1 MDFLT
6 IAICK
11 KLIEETMQGN
21 GLAKGN
27 DGRNP
32 EYRSNDTHVQW
43 RLVGDP
49 AWIDLFPLS
58 VITPEDGITPVF
70 RMGGTGDRT
79 LQVNYPPSA
88 DWTDL
93 YTFAESITEQQIKG
107 WIDDAVKDLPTE
119 GITEDEAKALIDAHL
134 TEKLKD
140 LPSGGVTEQRVQ
152 EMIDAAIDGLSA
164 GGGFTPNSNQMA
176 AMNSGI
182 TGTWKTETDNEILRL
197 ENEKADKDDIPDI
210 TNLATKDELADAG
223 GYEPPPGGIPESDLS
238 TEVRGLLAKAES
250 ALQSF
255 TETDPIYQ
263 AEKHLYAQKTEL
275 PKSLND
281 LENPTVD
288 PFIRKNVMDTAFL
301 GYMTEDDVQ
310 LAIKENMEGLLEDKG
325 SVPNRAGLPATADN
339 FDAYFV
345 ENEEIILFAYNSG
358 GLNWLTL
365 NFFVDLSLYE
375 TIAGSDAKVAVL
387 ESAINGKQNQIS
399 AGTANRVRVSSG
411 VLGTLNELS
420 STIGSTQMPVYVNA
434 GVLTAL
440 TQANLRIGIFGT
452 AAVGSTTLP
461 VHIAANGVAT
471 ALTQADL
478 RIGIFGTAAIGSTQ
492 MPIYIAANGVPTAMT
507 QANLRI
513 AVFGTAA
520 IGNSTTRPV
529 YIAANGVATQM
540 GQDMLHTGSGAQT
553 KSGNLTVSGTMN
565 ATTLQQ
571 GGVRVPR
578 FSRSGTTLNI
588 TF

>member
-1 MDFLT
+1 MSIDVVTLAAAKAFMRKTAL
-6 IAICK
+6 
-11 KLIEETMQGN
+11 N
-21 GLAKGN
+21 GVAVQYPRINATTKRWEVFSSSTNSYTDTGVLAEGK
-27 DGRNP
+27 DGEMP
-32 EYRSNDTHVQW
+32 
-43 RLVGDP
+43 
-49 AWIDLFPLS
+49 
-58 VITPEDGITPVF
+58 VITIVNGNWHINGAD
-70 RMGGTGDRT
+70 TGVKA
-79 LQVNYPPSA
+79 QVEN
-88 DWTDL
+88 D
-93 YTFAESITEQQIKG
+93 ITEQQIKG
-107 WIDDAVKDLPTE
+107 WIDEAVKDLPTE
-119 GITEDEAKALIDAHL
+119 GITEDEAKALIDERL

-140 LPSGGVTEQRVQ
+140 LPTDGVSEQKVQ
-152 EMIDAAIDGLSA
+152 EMIDDAVGGLSA
-164 GGGFTPNSNQMA
+164 GGGFTPNSNQTA
-176 AMNSGI
+176 AMNSGV
-182 TGTWKTETDNEILRL
+182 TADWKGNADTELSRL
-197 ENEKADKDDIPDI
+197 ENDKADKIDLD
-210 TNLATKDELADAG
+210 NLATKDDLADVG

-255 TETDPIYQ
+255 TETDPVYT

-275 PKSLND
+275 PESLND

-288 PFIRKNVMDTAFL
+288 PFIRKGAMDTAFL

-325 SVPNRAGLPATADN
+325 SVPNRAGLPATANN
-339 FDAYFV
+339 FDAYFI
-345 ENEEIILFAYNSG
+345 EDEEIILFAYNSG
-358 GLNWLTL
+358 GLYWLTL

-387 ESAINGKQNQIS
+387 ESAINEKQNQIS

-411 VLGTLNELS
+411 TLGTLNELS
-420 STIGSTQMPVYVNA
+420 STVGSTQMPVYVND
-434 GVLTAL
+434 GVLTAM

-471 ALTQADL
+471 ALTQANL

-529 YIAANGVATQM
+529 YINSNGVATQM
-540 GQDMLHTGSGAQT
+540 GQDMLNVSATAQT
-553 KSGNLTVSGTMN
+553 KSGTLAVGNPALATAATRNIHAGTATLTPNSSIL
-565 ATTLQQ
+565 ATGSIYIQHT
-571 GGVRVPR
+571 
-578 FSRSGTTLNI
+578 
-588 TF
+588 